1 MSGIDLYAV
10 FAVDP
15 SQPGAVVANKIQQ
28 QINSTDSQS
37 WDAEKKELAGYV
49 VAIFADESKKQR
61 YDQALQSPFSPPE
74 VTTDFLA
81 DLATTRSS
89 HGLNALG
96 QGGVDAPRG
105 HSAVGDMTPTVS
117 SEPHNSVIM
126 RTVTTTFAPVQPLAP
141 EATLKDV
148 WIRIPKTIQA
158 AIVTLAG
165 LAVFWIGDG
174 VFTFVQSLEYSES
187 PWFMFL
193 KVVINIFSRVAI
205 LGIIVMTLVSGFTSS
220 GMYRRLKIGLLLTA
234 ALVPGLNLINDAMIF
249 VIDVPFFVFDY
260 HFGFYYWWEF
270 TCYLVLSILA
280 LILCLLPQSLAW
292 YRGMT
297 LVKTTSQGS

>member
-10 FAVDP
+10 FAMDP

-28 QINSTDSQS
+28 QINSTNPQS
-37 WDAEKKELAGYV
+37 WDAEKKELADYA
-49 VAIFADESKKQR
+49 VAIFGDENKKQR

-81 DLATTRSS
+81 DLAATRDSQ
-89 HGLNALG
+89 GLTALG

-105 HSAVGDMTPTVS
+105 HSAVGNMTATVP
-117 SEPHNSVIM
+117 SESHNSVIT

-148 WIRIPKTIQA
+148 WVRTPKTIQA
-158 AIVTLAG
+158 AIVTLTG
-165 LAVFWIGDG
+165 LVVFLIGDG
-174 VFTFVQSLEYSES
+174 VFTVVQHLEYFES
-187 PWFMFL
+187 PWRRFRYL
-193 KVVINIFSRVAI
+193 VTDSFSLVAI
-205 LGIIVMTLVSGFTSS
+205 LGTIALTLVSGFTVA
-220 GMYRRLKIGLLLTA
+220 GMYRRLKVSLLMAA
-234 ALVPGLNLINDAMIF
+234 ALVPGLNLINDIVKLVRKE
-249 VIDVPFFVFDY
+249 VITGGGYFELY
-260 HFGFYYWWEF
+260 TWWEF
-270 TCYLVLSILA
+270 TCYFGLSILA

>member
-28 QINSTDSQS
+28 QINSTNPQS
-37 WDAEKKELAGYV
+37 WDAEKKELADYA
-49 VAIFADESKKQR
+49 VAIFGDESKKQR

-89 HGLNALG
+89 QGRAALR

-105 HSAVGDMTPTVS
+105 RSAVGDMTPTVS
-117 SEPHNSVIM
+117 SESHNSVIM

-148 WIRIPKTIQA
+148 WVRTPKTIQA

-165 LAVFWIGDG
+165 LAVFSIGEG
-174 VFTFVQSLEYSES
+174 VFTFVQILEIYES
-187 PWFMFL
+187 TWRRFL
-193 KVVINIFSRVAI
+193 YLIIDSFSQLAI
-205 LGIIVMTLVSGFTSS
+205 LGTIALTLVSGFAVA
-220 GMYRRLKIGLLLTA
+220 GMYRRLKISLLTTV
-234 ALVPGLNLINDAMIF
+234 ALVPGLRLIGDIVDF
-249 VIDVPFFVFDY
+249 VLNEFTWVGGYFELN
-260 HFGFYYWWEF
+260 YWWEF
-270 TCYLVLSILA
+270 TCYFGLSILA
-280 LILCLLPQSLAW
+280 LVLCLLPQSLAW

>member
-28 QINSTDSQS
+28 QINSTNPQS
-37 WDAEKKELAGYV
+37 WDAEKKELADYA
-49 VAIFADESKKQR
+49 VAIFGDESKKQR

-89 HGLNALG
+89 QGRAALR

-105 HSAVGDMTPTVS
+105 RSAVGDMTPTVS
-117 SEPHNSVIM
+117 SESHNSVIM

-148 WIRIPKTIQA
+148 WVRTPKTIQA

-165 LAVFWIGDG
+165 LAVFSIGEG
-174 VFTFVQSLEYSES
+174 VFTFVQILEIYES
-187 PWFMFL
+187 TWRRFL
-193 KVVINIFSRVAI
+193 YLIIDSFSQLAI
-205 LGIIVMTLVSGFTSS
+205 LGTIALTLVSGFAVA
-220 GMYRRLKIGLLLTA
+220 GMYRRLKISLLTTV
-234 ALVPGLNLINDAMIF
+234 ALVPGLRLIGDIVDF
-249 VIDVPFFVFDY
+249 VLNEFTWVGGYFELN
-260 HFGFYYWWEF
+260 YWWEF
-270 TCYLVLSILA
+270 TCYFGLSILA
-280 LILCLLPQSLAW
+280 LVLCLLPQSLAW
-292 YRGMT
+292 NRGMT

>member
-28 QINSTDSQS
+28 QINGTNPQS
-37 WDAEKKELAGYV
+37 WDAEKKELADYA
-49 VAIFADESKKQR
+49 VAIFGDESKKQR

-89 HGLNALG
+89 QGRAALG

-105 HSAVGDMTPTVS
+105 RSAVGDMTPTVS
-117 SEPHNSVIM
+117 SESHNSVIM

-148 WIRIPKTIQA
+148 WVRTPKTIQA

-165 LAVFWIGDG
+165 LAVFWIGEG
-174 VFTFVQSLEYSES
+174 VFTFVQILEIYES
-187 PWFMFL
+187 TWRRFL
-193 KVVINIFSRVAI
+193 YLIINSFSQLAI
-205 LGIIVMTLVSGFTSS
+205 LGTIALTLVSGFAVA
-220 GMYRRLKIGLLLTA
+220 GMYRRLKISLLTTV
-234 ALVPGLNLINDAMIF
+234 ALVPGLRLIGDIVDF
-249 VIDVPFFVFDY
+249 VLTEFTWVGGYFELN
-260 HFGFYYWWEF
+260 YWWEF
-270 TCYLVLSILA
+270 TCYFGLSILA
-280 LILCLLPQSLAW
+280 LVLCLLPQSLAW

>member
-15 SQPGAVVANKIQQ
+15 SQSGAVVANKLQQ
-28 QINSTDSQS
+28 QINSTNPQS
-37 WDAEKKELAGYV
+37 WDAEKKELADYA
-49 VAIFADESKKQR
+49 VAIFGDESKKQR

-74 VTTDFLA
+74 VTMDFLA

-89 HGLNALG
+89 QGRAALG

-105 HSAVGDMTPTVS
+105 RSAVGDMTPTVS
-117 SEPHNSVIM
+117 SESHNSVIM

-141 EATLKDV
+141 EATLKDM
-148 WIRIPKTIQA
+148 WARTPKTIQA

-165 LAVFWIGDG
+165 LAVFWIGEG
-174 VFTFVQSLEYSES
+174 VFTFVQILEYSES
-187 PWFMFL
+187 TWPRFL
-193 KVVINIFSRVAI
+193 YLIINSFSLVAI
-205 LGIIVMTLVSGFTSS
+205 LGTIALTLVSGFAVA
-220 GMYRRLKIGLLLTA
+220 GMYRRLKISLLTTV
-234 ALVPGLNLINDAMIF
+234 ALVPGLRLIGDIVYIVLNEF
-249 VIDVPFFVFDY
+249 TWVGGYFELN
-260 HFGFYYWWEF
+260 YWWEF
-270 TCYLVLSILA
+270 TCYFGLSIIA
-280 LILCLLPQSLAW
+280 LVLCLLPQSLAW

>member
-28 QINSTDSQS
+28 QINSTNPQS
-37 WDAEKKELAGYV
+37 WDAEKKELADYA
-49 VAIFADESKKQR
+49 VAIFGDESKKQR

-89 HGLNALG
+89 QGRAALG

-105 HSAVGDMTPTVS
+105 RSAVGDMTPTVS
-117 SEPHNSVIM
+117 SESHNSVIM

-148 WIRIPKTIQA
+148 WVRTPKTIQA
-158 AIVTLAG
+158 AIVALAG
-165 LAVFWIGDG
+165 LAVFWIGEG
-174 VFTFVQSLEYSES
+174 VFTFVQILEIYES
-187 PWFMFL
+187 TWRRFL
-193 KVVINIFSRVAI
+193 YLIINSFSQLAI
-205 LGIIVMTLVSGFTSS
+205 LGTIALTLVSGFAVA
-220 GMYRRLKIGLLLTA
+220 GMYRRLKISLLTTV
-234 ALVPGLNLINDAMIF
+234 ALVPGLRLIGDIVDF
-249 VIDVPFFVFDY
+249 VRIESTWVGGYFELN
-260 HFGFYYWWEF
+260 YWWEF
-270 TCYLVLSILA
+270 TCYFGLSILA
-280 LILCLLPQSLAW
+280 LVLCLLPQSLAW

>member
-10 FAVDP
+10 FAVDS

-28 QINSTDSQS
+28 QINSINSQS
-37 WDAEKKELAGYV
+37 WDAEKKELAGYA

-89 HGLNALG
+89 QGPTALG

-105 HSAVGDMTPTVS
+105 HSAAGDMTPTVS
-117 SEPHNSVIM
+117 SESHNSVIM

-141 EATLKDV
+141 EATFKDV
-148 WIRIPKTIQA
+148 WVRTPKTIQA
-158 AIVTLAG
+158 AILTMSG
-165 LAVFWIGDG
+165 LAIFWIGDG
-174 VFTFVQSLEYSES
+174 VFTFVQSLEYSAS

-193 KVVINIFSRVAI
+193 KVVINMFSRVAI
-205 LGIIVMTLVSGFTSS
+205 LGIIVLILVSGFTSA
-220 GMYRRLKIGLLLTA
+220 GMHRRLKIALLLTA

-249 VIDVPFFVFDY
+249 FIDVPILVVDY
-260 HFGFYYWWEF
+260 FFGFYYWWEL

-297 LVKTTSQGS
+297 LVKTTS

>member
-28 QINSTDSQS
+28 QINSTNPQS
-37 WDAEKKELAGYV
+37 WDAEKKELADYA
-49 VAIFADESKKQR
+49 VAIFGDESKKQR

-89 HGLNALG
+89 QGRAALR

-105 HSAVGDMTPTVS
+105 RSAVGDMTPTVS
-117 SEPHNSVIM
+117 SESHNSVIM

-148 WIRIPKTIQA
+148 WVRTPKTIQA

-165 LAVFWIGDG
+165 LAVFWIGEG
-174 VFTFVQSLEYSES
+174 VFTFVQILEIYELT
-187 PWFMFL
+187 WRRFL
-193 KVVINIFSRVAI
+193 YPIINSFSQLAI
-205 LGIIVMTLVSGFTSS
+205 LGTIALTLVSGFAVA
-220 GMYRRLKIGLLLTA
+220 GMYRRLKISLLTTV
-234 ALVPGLNLINDAMIF
+234 ALVPGLRLIGDIVDF
-249 VIDVPFFVFDY
+249 VLNEFTWVGGYFELN
-260 HFGFYYWWEF
+260 YWWEF
-270 TCYLVLSILA
+270 TCYFGLSILA
-280 LILCLLPQSLAW
+280 LVLCLLPQSLAW

>member
-28 QINSTDSQS
+28 QINSTNPQS
-37 WDAEKKELAGYV
+37 WDAEKKELADYA
-49 VAIFADESKKQR
+49 VAIFGDESKKQR

-89 HGLNALG
+89 QERAALG

-117 SEPHNSVIM
+117 SESHNSVIM

-148 WIRIPKTIQA
+148 WVRTPKTIQA

-165 LAVFWIGDG
+165 LAIFWVGAG
-174 VFTFVQSLEYSES
+174 VLYFIRDLEDSVS

-193 KVVINIFSRVAI
+193 DLIIISFSRVAI
-205 LGIIVMTLVSGFTSS
+205 LGTIALTLVSGFTIA
-220 GMYRRLKIGLLLTA
+220 GIYRRLKVALLTTV
-234 ALVPGLNLINDAMIF
+234 ALVPGLRLIGDSVNLVRTEYIAVDGYF
-249 VIDVPFFVFDY
+249 SLY
-260 HFGFYYWWEF
+260 TWWEL
-270 TCYLVLSILA
+270 TCYFGLSILA

>member
-15 SQPGAVVANKIQQ
+15 SQPGAVVANKIQR
-28 QINSTDSQS
+28 QINSINSQS
-37 WDAEKKELAGYV
+37 WDAEKKELAGYAV
-49 VAIFADESKKQR
+49 VIFADESKKQS

-89 HGLNALG
+89 QGLTALG

-117 SEPHNSVIM
+117 SESHNSVIM
-126 RTVTTTFAPVQPLAP
+126 RTVTTAFAPVQPLAP

-148 WIRIPKTIQA
+148 WGRTPKTIQA
-158 AIVTLAG
+158 AIVALAG
-165 LAVFWIGDG
+165 LAVFLIGDG

-187 PWFMFL
+187 PWLGFMYL
-193 KVVINIFSRVAI
+193 ITNSFSLVAI
-205 LGIIVMTLVSGFTSS
+205 LGTIALTLVSGFAVA
-220 GMYRRLKIGLLLTA
+220 GMYRRLKVSLLITA
-234 ALVPGLNLINDAMIF
+234 ALVPGLNLICDIVHIVRYENTWGIGYF
-249 VIDVPFFVFDY
+249 ELN
-260 HFGFYYWWEF
+260 YWWEF
-270 TCYLVLSILA
+270 TCYFGLSILA

>member
-28 QINSTDSQS
+28 QINSTNPQS
-37 WDAEKKELAGYV
+37 WDAEKKELADYA

-89 HGLNALG
+89 QGRAALR

-105 HSAVGDMTPTVS
+105 RSAVGDMTPTVS
-117 SEPHNSVIM
+117 SESHNSVIM

-148 WIRIPKTIQA
+148 WVRTPKTIQA

-165 LAVFWIGDG
+165 LAVFSIGEG
-174 VFTFVQSLEYSES
+174 VFTFVQILEIYES
-187 PWFMFL
+187 TWRRFL
-193 KVVINIFSRVAI
+193 FLIINSFSQLAI
-205 LGIIVMTLVSGFTSS
+205 LGTIALTLVSGFAVA
-220 GMYRRLKIGLLLTA
+220 GMYRRLKISLLTTV
-234 ALVPGLNLINDAMIF
+234 ALVPGLRLIGDIVDF
-249 VIDVPFFVFDY
+249 VLNEFTWVGGYFELN
-260 HFGFYYWWEF
+260 YWWEF
-270 TCYLVLSILA
+270 TCYFGLSILA
-280 LILCLLPQSLAW
+280 LVLCLLPQSLAW

>member
-15 SQPGAVVANKIQQ
+15 SQPGAVVANKIQR
-28 QINSTDSQS
+28 QINSINSQS
-37 WDAEKKELAGYV
+37 WDAEKKELAGYAV
-49 VAIFADESKKQR
+49 VIFADESKKQS

-89 HGLNALG
+89 QGLTALG

-117 SEPHNSVIM
+117 SESHNSVIM
-126 RTVTTTFAPVQPLAP
+126 RTVTTAFAPVQPLAP

-148 WIRIPKTIQA
+148 WGRTPKTIQA
-158 AIVTLAG
+158 AIVALAG
-165 LAVFWIGDG
+165 LAVFLIGDG

-187 PWFMFL
+187 PWLGFMYL
-193 KVVINIFSRVAI
+193 ITNSFSLVAI
-205 LGIIVMTLVSGFTSS
+205 LGTIALTLVSGFAVA
-220 GMYRRLKIGLLLTA
+220 GMYRRLKVSLLITA
-234 ALVPGLNLINDAMIF
+234 ALVPGLNLICDIVHIVRYENTW
-249 VIDVPFFVFDY
+249 VIGYFELN
-260 HFGFYYWWEF
+260 YWWEF
-270 TCYLVLSILA
+270 TCYFGLSILA

>member
-28 QINSTDSQS
+28 QINSTNPQS
-37 WDAEKKELAGYV
+37 WDAEKKELADYA
-49 VAIFADESKKQR
+49 VAIFGDESKKQR

-89 HGLNALG
+89 QGRAALR

-105 HSAVGDMTPTVS
+105 RSAVGDMTPTVS
-117 SEPHNSVIM
+117 SESHNSVIM

-148 WIRIPKTIQA
+148 WVRTPKTIQA

-165 LAVFWIGDG
+165 LAVFSIGEG
-174 VFTFVQSLEYSES
+174 VFTFVQILEIYES
-187 PWFMFL
+187 TWRRFL
-193 KVVINIFSRVAI
+193 YLIINSFSQLAI
-205 LGIIVMTLVSGFTSS
+205 LGTIALTLVSGFAVA
-220 GMYRRLKIGLLLTA
+220 GMYRRLKISLLTTV
-234 ALVPGLNLINDAMIF
+234 ALVPGLRLIGDIVDFILNEF
-249 VIDVPFFVFDY
+249 TWVGGYFELN
-260 HFGFYYWWEF
+260 YWWEF
-270 TCYLVLSILA
+270 TCYFGLSILA
-280 LILCLLPQSLAW
+280 LVLCLLPQSLAW

>member
-28 QINSTDSQS
+28 QINSTNPQS
-37 WDAEKKELAGYV
+37 WDAEKKELADYA
-49 VAIFADESKKQR
+49 VAIFGDESKKQR

-89 HGLNALG
+89 QGRAALR

-105 HSAVGDMTPTVS
+105 RSAVGDMTPTVS
-117 SEPHNSVIM
+117 SESHNSVIM

-148 WIRIPKTIQA
+148 WVRTPKTIQA

-165 LAVFWIGDG
+165 LAVFSIGEG
-174 VFTFVQSLEYSES
+174 VFTFVQILEIYES
-187 PWFMFL
+187 TWRRFL
-193 KVVINIFSRVAI
+193 YLIINSFSQLAI
-205 LGIIVMTLVSGFTSS
+205 LGTIALTLVSGFAVA
-220 GMYRRLKIGLLLTA
+220 GMYRRLKISLLTTV
-234 ALVPGLNLINDAMIF
+234 ALVPGLRLIGDIVDF
-249 VIDVPFFVFDY
+249 VLNEFTWVGGYFELN
-260 HFGFYYWWEF
+260 YWWEF
-270 TCYLVLSILA
+270 TCYFGLSILA
-280 LILCLLPQSLAW
+280 LVLCLLPQSLAW

>member
-10 FAVDP
+10 FAVDS

-28 QINSTDSQS
+28 QINSTNSQS
-37 WDAEKKELAGYV
+37 WDAEKKQLASYA

-89 HGLNALG
+89 QGLNALG

-105 HSAVGDMTPTVS
+105 HSAVSDMTPTVS
-117 SEPHNSVIM
+117 SDSHNSVVM
-126 RTVTTTFAPVQPLAP
+126 RTVTTTFVPVQPLAP
-141 EATLKDV
+141 EATLKDMWV
-148 WIRIPKTIQA
+148 RTPKTIQA
-158 AIVTLAG
+158 AIVALAG
-165 LAVFWIGDG
+165 LAIFWIGEG
-174 VFTFVQSLEYSES
+174 VFTFVQILEYSES
-187 PWFMFL
+187 LWFRFL
-193 KVVINIFSRVAI
+193 YLVVHSFSLVAI
-205 LGIIVMTLVSGFTSS
+205 LGFIALTLVSGFTVA
-220 GMYRRLKIGLLLTA
+220 GTYRRLKIALFMTV
-234 ALVPGLNLINDAMIF
+234 ALVPGLRLF
-249 VIDVPFFVFDY
+249 VDIVDFVRHEFTWVEGY
-260 HFGFYYWWEF
+260 FSLNYWWEF
-270 TCYLVLSILA
+270 TCYFGLSILA

>member
-28 QINSTDSQS
+28 QINSTNPQS
-37 WDAEKKELAGYV
+37 WDAEKKELADYA
-49 VAIFADESKKQR
+49 VAVFGDESKKQR

-89 HGLNALG
+89 QERAALG

-117 SEPHNSVIM
+117 SESHNSVIM

-148 WIRIPKTIQA
+148 WVRTPKTIQA

-165 LAVFWIGDG
+165 LAIFWVGAG
-174 VFTFVQSLEYSES
+174 VLYFIRDLEDSVS

-193 KVVINIFSRVAI
+193 DLIIISFSRVAI
-205 LGIIVMTLVSGFTSS
+205 LGTIALTLVSGFTIA
-220 GMYRRLKIGLLLTA
+220 GIYRRLKVALLTTV
-234 ALVPGLNLINDAMIF
+234 ALVPGLRLIGDSVNLVRTEYIAVDGYF
-249 VIDVPFFVFDY
+249 SLY
-260 HFGFYYWWEF
+260 TWWEL
-270 TCYLVLSILA
+270 TCYFGLSILA

>member
-28 QINSTDSQS
+28 QINSTNPQS
-37 WDAEKKELAGYV
+37 WDAEKKELADYA
-49 VAIFADESKKQR
+49 VAIFGDESKKQR

-89 HGLNALG
+89 QGRAALR

-105 HSAVGDMTPTVS
+105 RSAVGDMTPTVS
-117 SEPHNSVIM
+117 SESHNSVIM

-148 WIRIPKTIQA
+148 WVRTPKTIQA

-165 LAVFWIGDG
+165 LAVFWIGEG
-174 VFTFVQSLEYSES
+174 VFTFVQILEIYEMT
-187 PWFMFL
+187 WRRFL
-193 KVVINIFSRVAI
+193 YPIINSFSQLAI
-205 LGIIVMTLVSGFTSS
+205 LGTIALTLVSGFAVA
-220 GMYRRLKIGLLLTA
+220 GMYRRLKISLLTTV
-234 ALVPGLNLINDAMIF
+234 ALVPGLRLIGDIVDF
-249 VIDVPFFVFDY
+249 VLNEFTWVGGYFELN
-260 HFGFYYWWEF
+260 YWWEF
-270 TCYLVLSILA
+270 TCYFGLSILA
-280 LILCLLPQSLAW
+280 LVLCLLPQSLAW

>member
-10 FAVDP
+10 FAMDP

-28 QINSTDSQS
+28 QINSTNPQS
-37 WDAEKKELAGYV
+37 WDAEKKELADYA
-49 VAIFADESKKQR
+49 VAIFGDENKKQR

-81 DLATTRSS
+81 DLAATRDSQ
-89 HGLNALG
+89 GLTALG

-105 HSAVGDMTPTVS
+105 HSAVGNMTATVP
-117 SEPHNSVIM
+117 SESHNSVIM

-148 WIRIPKTIQA
+148 WVRTPKTIQA

-165 LAVFWIGDG
+165 LAVFSIGEG
-174 VFTFVQSLEYSES
+174 VFTFVQILEIYES
-187 PWFMFL
+187 TWRRFL
-193 KVVINIFSRVAI
+193 YLIINSFSQLAI
-205 LGIIVMTLVSGFTSS
+205 LGTIALTLVSGFAVA
-220 GMYRRLKIGLLLTA
+220 GMYRRLKISLLTTV
-234 ALVPGLNLINDAMIF
+234 ALVPGLRLIGDIVDF
-249 VIDVPFFVFDY
+249 VLNEFTWVGGYFELN
-260 HFGFYYWWEF
+260 YWWEF
-270 TCYLVLSILA
+270 TCYFGLSILA
-280 LILCLLPQSLAW
+280 LVLCLLPQSLAW

>member
-10 FAVDP
+10 FAMDP

-28 QINSTDSQS
+28 QINSTNPQS
-37 WDAEKKELAGYV
+37 WDAEKKELADYA
-49 VAIFADESKKQR
+49 VAIFGDENKKQR

-81 DLATTRSS
+81 DLAATRDSQ
-89 HGLNALG
+89 GLTALG

-105 HSAVGDMTPTVS
+105 HSAVGNMTATAP
-117 SEPHNSVIM
+117 SESHNSVIT

-148 WIRIPKTIQA
+148 WVRTPKTIQA

-165 LAVFWIGDG
+165 LAVFLIGEG

-187 PWFMFL
+187 PWLGFMYL
-193 KVVINIFSRVAI
+193 VTNSFSLVAI
-205 LGIIVMTLVSGFTSS
+205 LGTIALTLVSGFTVA
-220 GMYRRLKIGLLLTA
+220 GMYRRLKVSLLMAA
-234 ALVPGLNLINDAMIF
+234 ALVPGLNLINDIVHF
-249 VIDVPFFVFDY
+249 VRNEFTWVGGYFELN
-260 HFGFYYWWEF
+260 YWWEL

>member
-117 SEPHNSVIM
+117 SESHNSVIM

-148 WIRIPKTIQA
+148 WVRTPKTIQA

-165 LAVFWIGDG
+165 LAVFSIGEG
-174 VFTFVQSLEYSES
+174 VFTFVQILEIYES
-187 PWFMFL
+187 TWRRFL
-193 KVVINIFSRVAI
+193 YLIINSFSQLAI
-205 LGIIVMTLVSGFTSS
+205 LGTIALTLVSGFAVA
-220 GMYRRLKIGLLLTA
+220 GMYRRLKISLLTTV
-234 ALVPGLNLINDAMIF
+234 ALVPGLRLIGDIVDF
-249 VIDVPFFVFDY
+249 VLNEFTWVGGYFELN
-260 HFGFYYWWEF
+260 YWWEF
-270 TCYLVLSILA
+270 TCYFGLSILA
-280 LILCLLPQSLAW
+280 LVLCLLPQSLAW

>member
-28 QINSTDSQS
+28 QINSTNPQS
-37 WDAEKKELAGYV
+37 WDAEKKELADYA
-49 VAIFADESKKQR
+49 VAIFGDESKKQR

-89 HGLNALG
+89 QGRAALR

-105 HSAVGDMTPTVS
+105 RSAVGDMTPTVS
-117 SEPHNSVIM
+117 SESHNSVIM
-126 RTVTTTFAPVQPLAP
+126 RTVTTTFSPVQPLAP

-148 WIRIPKTIQA
+148 WVRTPKTIQA

-165 LAVFWIGDG
+165 LAVFSIGEG
-174 VFTFVQSLEYSES
+174 VFTFVQILEIYES
-187 PWFMFL
+187 TWRRFL
-193 KVVINIFSRVAI
+193 YLIIDSFSQLAI
-205 LGIIVMTLVSGFTSS
+205 LGTIALTLVSGFAVA
-220 GMYRRLKIGLLLTA
+220 GMYRRLKISLLTTV
-234 ALVPGLNLINDAMIF
+234 ALVPGLRLIGDIVDF
-249 VIDVPFFVFDY
+249 VLNEFTWVGGYFELN
-260 HFGFYYWWEF
+260 YWWEF
-270 TCYLVLSILA
+270 TCYFGLSILA
-280 LILCLLPQSLAW
+280 LVLCLLPQSLAW

>member
-15 SQPGAVVANKIQQ
+15 SQSGAVVANKIQQ
-28 QINSTDSQS
+28 QINGTNSQS
-37 WDAEKKELAGYV
+37 WDAEKKELGGYA

-74 VTTDFLA
+74 VTMDFLA

-89 HGLNALG
+89 QGRAALG

-105 HSAVGDMTPTVS
+105 RSAVGDMTPTVS
-117 SEPHNSVIM
+117 SESHNSVIM

-141 EATLKDV
+141 EATLKDAWV
-148 WIRIPKTIQA
+148 RTPKTIQA

-165 LAVFWIGDG
+165 LAVFLIGEG

-187 PWFMFL
+187 PWLGFMYL
-193 KVVINIFSRVAI
+193 VTNSFSLVAI
-205 LGIIVMTLVSGFTSS
+205 LGTIALTLVSGFTVA
-220 GMYRRLKIGLLLTA
+220 GMYRRLKVSLLMAA
-234 ALVPGLNLINDAMIF
+234 ALVPGLNLINDIVHF
-249 VIDVPFFVFDY
+249 VRNEFTWVGCYF
-260 HFGFYYWWEF
+260 HLNYWWEF
-270 TCYLVLSILA
+270 TCYLVLSIIA
-280 LILCLLPQSLAW
+280 LVLCLLPQSLAW
-292 YRGMT
+292 YRGLT

>member
-28 QINSTDSQS
+28 QINSTNPQS
-37 WDAEKKELAGYV
+37 WDAEKKELADYA
-49 VAIFADESKKQR
+49 VAIFGDESKKQR

-89 HGLNALG
+89 QERAALG

-117 SEPHNSVIM
+117 SESHNSVIM

-148 WIRIPKTIQA
+148 WVRTPKTIQA

-165 LAVFWIGDG
+165 LAIFWVGAG
-174 VFTFVQSLEYSES
+174 VLYFIRDLEDSVS

-193 KVVINIFSRVAI
+193 DLIIISFSRVAI
-205 LGIIVMTLVSGFTSS
+205 LGTIALTLVSGFTIA
-220 GMYRRLKIGLLLTA
+220 GIYRRLKVALLTTV
-234 ALVPGLNLINDAMIF
+234 ALVPGLRLIGDSVNLMRTEYIAVDGYF
-249 VIDVPFFVFDY
+249 SLY
-260 HFGFYYWWEF
+260 TWWEL
-270 TCYLVLSILA
+270 TCYFGLSILA

>member
-15 SQPGAVVANKIQQ
+15 SQSGAVVANKIQQ
-28 QINSTDSQS
+28 QINGTNSQS
-37 WDAEKKELAGYV
+37 WDAEKKELAGYA
-49 VAIFADESKKQR
+49 VAIFGDESKKQR

-89 HGLNALG
+89 QGRAALG

-105 HSAVGDMTPTVS
+105 HSAVGDMTATVS
-117 SEPHNSVIM
+117 SESHNSVIT

-148 WIRIPKTIQA
+148 WARTPKTIQA

-165 LAVFWIGDG
+165 LAVFWIGEG
-174 VFTFVQSLEYSES
+174 VFTFVQILEYSES
-187 PWFMFL
+187 TWPRFL
-193 KVVINIFSRVAI
+193 YLIINSFSLVAI
-205 LGIIVMTLVSGFTSS
+205 LGTIALTLVSGFAVA
-220 GMYRRLKIGLLLTA
+220 GMYRRLKISLLTTV
-234 ALVPGLNLINDAMIF
+234 ALVPGLRLIGDIVYF
-249 VIDVPFFVFDY
+249 VLNECTWVGGYFELN
-260 HFGFYYWWEF
+260 YWWEF
-270 TCYLVLSILA
+270 TCYFGLSILA
-280 LILCLLPQSLAW
+280 LVLCLLPQSLAW